1 MVICREQQCRRA
13 TATVPTAGIFAVM
26 AMQPEHENTAM
37 WDMKV
42 VDLTYLDV
50 LIGISQWYG
59 LSF

>member
-1 MVICREQQCRRA
+1 
-13 TATVPTAGIFAVM
+13 M